1 MNQDKPEVESDFFDW
16 LPTAMTALAMYAP
29 DGEFAGSELPL
40 DEAGGKA
47 IWIFHE
53 GKFMKR
59 HNPRTRDTNH
69 SHQER
74 HLHGDYN

>member
-53 GKFMKR
+53 GKFMKVQLGGYPEPQMPEATQPK
-59 HNPRTRDTNH
+59 N
-69 SHQER
+69 
-74 HLHGDYN
+74 